1 MSAREV
7 LVMSTTTRLITAD
20 ELEDMPHRDEHG
32 NDCRL
37 ELIRGEL
44 KVMSPTKPLHGVVCA
59 RLTVKLGSFV
69 EEHDLGETFGAETG
83 FVVERDP
90 DSVLGTDVAFV
101 SRERLAT
108 VENEEKF
115 FPFAPDLAVEV
126 LSPGN
131 TVKEI
136 NEKIALYFAAG
147 SRAVWVFNP
156 KRRTATVYSSP
167 SEFRTLSEQDTLDG
181 GDVLPGFSLEL
192 SKLFAAMKK

>member
-1 MSAREV
+1 
-7 LVMSTTTRLITAD
+7 MSTTTRLITAD
-20 ELEDMPHRDEHG
+20 ELEDMPHRDERG

-44 KVMSPTKPLHGVVCA
+44 IVMSPTKPLHGIVCA
-59 RLTVKLGSFV
+59 RIAAALINFV
-69 EEHDLGETFGAETG
+69 EANELGLAFGAETG

-90 DSVLGTDVAFV
+90 DSVLGADAAFV

-108 VENEEKF
+108 VENFEKF

-131 TVKEI
+131 TRREI
-136 NEKIALYFAAG
+136 DEKIAMYFAAG

-156 KRRTATVYSSP
+156 KRRTAAVYASP
-167 SEFRTLSEQDTLDG
+167 SEFRTLNERDTLDG
-181 GDVLPGFSLEL
+181 GDVLPGFEL
-192 SKLFAAMKK
+192 DLSRLFAVVKK